1 MSLANFIE
9 ERIREAMEAGEFDNL
24 EGTGKPLD
32 LDAYFNTPE
41 DLRMGYSVLKSA
53 KIVPEEVDRLKEIG
67 ELKEKIKSYS
77 NENEKK
83 KLIKILNEKLSPLTF
98 CWKERSAES
107 KSLYFQIRFLMTFND
122 TYFERYTDIR
132 AIEPKNV

>member
-1 MSLANFIE
+1 MSLSKVID
-9 ERIREAMEAGEFDNL
+9 ERIREAIEAGEFDNL
-24 EGTGKPLD
+24 EGAGKPLD
-32 LDAYFNTPE
+32 LDDYFNTPE

-83 KLIKILNEKLSPLTF
+83 KLIKILNEKIFAFNLLL
-98 CWKERSAES
+98 ER
-107 KSLYFQIRFLMTFND
+107 KKR
-122 TYFERYTDIR
+122 R
-132 AIEPKNV
+132 K

>member
-24 EGTGKPLD
+24 EGAGKPLD

-67 ELKEKIKSYS
+67 DLKENIKFSTD
-77 NENEKK
+77 ETEKRR
-83 KLIKILNEKLSPLTF
+83 LIVILNERVLAFNLLV
-98 CWKERSAES
+98 ERN
-107 KSLYFQIRFLMTFND
+107 KRK
-122 TYFERYTDIR
+122 R
-132 AIEPKNV
+132 

>member
-24 EGTGKPLD
+24 EGAGKPLD

-53 KIVPEEVDRLKEIG
+53 KIVPEEIDRLKEIG
-67 ELKEKIKSYS
+67 DLKEKIKFSTS
-77 NENEKK
+77 ESETR
-83 KLIKILNEKLSPLTF
+83 KLTKILNERVLAFNLLM
-98 CWKERSAES
+98 ERN
-107 KSLYFQIRFLMTFND
+107 KRK
-122 TYFERYTDIR
+122 R
-132 AIEPKNV
+132 